1 MEDLAEK
8 IKKARKNKGLTLE
21 QLANIVGSSKS
32 YMWQLETDTDIKPS
46 VQLVAKIAEAL
57 DVTID
62 YLINQESER
71 MDLNE
76 EASVFFRGYKEL
88 DDTSRKIIQS
98 QIETLKKLQKEKEK
112 A

>member
-1 MEDLAEK
+1 VKDLAEK

-21 QLANIVGSSKS
+21 QLANIVRSSKS
-32 YMWQLETDTDIKPS
+32 YMWQLEADPNIKPS
-46 VQLVAKIAEAL
+46 VQLIAKIAEAL
-57 DVTID
+57 DVTVD
-62 YLINQESER
+62 YLVNQEREK
-71 MDLNE
+71 MDLEE
-76 EASVFFRGYKEL
+76 EASVFFRGYREL